1 MPFEIERKFLVDT
14 RKWNPTDRGTRLV
27 QTYLSID
34 PNPTVRVRI
43 AGEKAFL
50 TIKGRTKTISRPEF
64 EYEIPVNEAQ
74 ELMTLAISS
83 PVEKIRYKI
92 MHEGFL
98 WEVDIF
104 SGKNEGLV
112 IAELELE
119 SEDQPFPRPDWL
131 LSEVSGDRRYYNS
144 YLSEHPFREWT
155 DQDGLIFE
163 MPDNKLK

>member
-1 MPFEIERKFLVDT
+1 MPLEIERKFLVDT
-14 RKWNPTDRGTRLV
+14 KKWEPIVEGTRLV
-27 QTYLSID
+27 QAYLSIN

-74 ELMTLAISS
+74 ELMQLAISN
-83 PVEKIRYKI
+83 PVEKIRYEI

-98 WEVDIF
+98 WEVDVF

-119 SEDQPFPRPDWL
+119 SEDQSFMRPDWIL
-131 LSEVSGDRRYYNS
+131 TEVSGDLRYYNS
-144 YLSEHPFREWT
+144 YLSEHPFQGWT
-155 DQDGLIFE
+155 D
-163 MPDNKLK
+163 